1 MKEEGIDDKEEVK
14 KEKEEDEGEEVEEEE
29 EAPSLN
35 VLQVPSQSR

>member
-29 EAPSLN
+29 APSLN